1 MMNGHQYYS
10 NLTIPDYES
19 IKENDSTH
27 ILDDEF
33 KNYMEILIAQDI
45 GVIPKNYSV
54 WLF

>member
-10 NLTIPDYES
+10 NLTNLDYES
-19 IKENDSTH
+19 IKENDSTPF
-27 ILDDEF
+27 LDDEF